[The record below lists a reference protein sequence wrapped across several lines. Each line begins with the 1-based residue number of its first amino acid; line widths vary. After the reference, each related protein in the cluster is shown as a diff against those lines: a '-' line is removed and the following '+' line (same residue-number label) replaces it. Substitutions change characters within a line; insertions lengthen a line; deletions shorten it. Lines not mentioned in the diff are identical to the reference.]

1 MPMSQEV
8 GSDPMW
14 SGEGS
19 GFEIWLSEPQ
29 SVEKRRQNFMSQMG
43 LSNDVSSST
52 MSNNGGD
59 CEGEIGGLEFS
70 ERVSESSNAECSR
83 SSCTDGDGGSSS
95 VCLGREC
102 GTEANSMVDDD
113 SEEEEFVGRK
123 PGSGSESSDGEVSTS
138 QKGNGEKMKRK
149 WSWKQFVNNKKRDD
163 QDVSSNDLVSKASG
177 KFAKV
182 KCNKKKYMEL
192 SGLFVGQ
199 DIQAHKGFIW
209 TMKFSPDAKYLAT
222 GGEDGII
229 RIWQVGTAP
238 ADSKLPG
245 AGLKKGGGQHQQQ
258 PSIVIPEMVFR
269 IEESP
274 VHEFRGHSNDV
285 LDLAWSSSNLLLSS
299 SKDKTVRLWQLG
311 CNHCLKVFH
320 HRNYV
325 TCIQFNP
332 VNENNFISGSID
344 GKVRIWGVSEARVI
358 EWADVRDVISA
369 ICYKPDGKGFVV
381 GSIRGRCRFY
391 EVSANDL
398 HLEAEIH
405 IQGRKRTSSNR
416 ITGIQFSQEKVP
428 KVMITSEDS
437 KVRIFDGFD
446 LIHKFKGLPRSGN
459 QMSAS
464 FTSTGKHIIS
474 VGDDCQVYV
483 WNYNDQSSSSLYGAG
498 SPVYSKKIKSEQSFE
513 HFSSQGVSVAVPWH
527 GSNKSSIGG
536 GASPGRFLGQKGTGH
551 HGGRRRGSKDMDRF
565 SIGNWFKDGGFRA
578 NSSSGATWP
587 EERLPG
593 WNGAGGGSRVVD
605 RNPTTWGMVIVT
617 GSWDGKI
624 STFNNYG
631 LPMIL

>member
-1 MPMSQEV
+1 MSL
-8 GSDPMW
+8 
-14 SGEGS
+14 GEGF
-19 GFEIWLSEPQ
+19 GFEIWMSEPQ

-43 LSNDVSSST
+43 LSNDVSSSS
-52 MSNNGGD
+52 MRSNGG
-59 CEGEIGGLEFS
+59 EEEIVGLELL
-70 ERVSESSNAECSR
+70 ERVYESSNAECSS
-83 SSCTDGDGGSSS
+83 SSCTDGDGISGL
-95 VCLGREC
+95 VCFGRESC
-102 GTEANSMVDDD
+102 SEANSMADDD
-113 SEEEEFVGRK
+113 LEEEEEFVGRK
-123 PGSGSESSDGEVSTS
+123 PGSGSESSEGEVSTS
-138 QKGNGEKMKRK
+138 QKGNVEKMKRR
-149 WSWKQFVNNKKRDD
+149 WSWKQFVNNKMRDD
-163 QDVSSNDLVSKASG
+163 QEVISSDLVSKASSRL
-177 KFAKV
+177 AKV

-192 SGLFVGQ
+192 SGLFVEQ
-199 DIQAHKGFIW
+199 EIQAHKGFIW
-209 TMKFSPDAKYLAT
+209 TMKFSPDGKYLAT

-229 RIWQVGTAP
+229 RIWQVGTTP

-245 AGLKKGGGQHQQQ
+245 VGLKKGGGQLHHQ

-274 VHEFRGHSNDV
+274 VHEFRGHSSDV

-299 SKDKTVRLWQLG
+299 SKDNTVRLWQVG
-311 CNHCLKVFH
+311 CNDCLNVFH

-332 VNENNFISGSID
+332 VNENYFISGSID
-344 GKVRIWGVSEARVI
+344 GKVRIWGVHEARVI
-358 EWADVRDVISA
+358 EWADVRDAISS

-381 GSIRGRCRFY
+381 GTIRGRCRFY

-398 HLEAEIH
+398 QLEAEIR
-405 IQGRKRTSSNR
+405 IQGRKRTSGNR
-416 ITGIQFSQEKVP
+416 ITGIQFSQDKAP

-483 WNYNDQSSSSLYGAG
+483 WNYNDQGSFYGGGG
-498 SPVYSKKIKSEQSFE
+498 SPVHSKHIKSEQSFE
-513 HFSSQGVSVAVPWH
+513 HFSSQGVSVAVPWP
-527 GSNKSSIGG
+527 GSNKSSGG
-536 GASPGRFLGQKGTGH
+536 EVGDSGSQGRFLGQKGTGH
-551 HGGRRRGSKDMDRF
+551 GGGRRASKDMDRF
-565 SIGNWFKDGGFRA
+565 SLANWRNFMEGGRRG
-578 NSSSGATWP
+578 NSSSAATWP

-593 WNGAGGGSRVVD
+593 WDDGAVD
-605 RNPTTWGMVIVT
+605 RKPKWFDAPATWGMVIVT